1 MYERRMMRRAICFLA
16 VCALLVLVSR
26 VHAQGPGAL
35 VVVAGTGLTFRVL
48 RSGMSLDLAR

>member
-1 MYERRMMRRAICFLA
+1 MMRRAICFLA